1 MTTPI
6 LDGPGIKLSGLCI
19 ARLPY
24 ISNPARLIFPGR
36 DAAVLRLAQTH
47 QEGKQGPQWR
57 LERLCPL
64 LPTLAGTI
72 LPLHLIPTPPIPHP
86 HFLFVFGS
94 LFQSSRHHVCTRT
107 DTHTESEYLLFTSF
121 THTQVLWPPN
131 LNSIWHLSTWN
142 KVSTRSI
149 SLVPS
154 LTSRK
159 QNPIG

>member
-1 MTTPI
+1 MALESNSLGFVLLGCPI
-6 LDGPGIKLSGLCI
+6 SPTQPGSFSQGGM
-19 ARLPY
+19 RLF
-24 ISNPARLIFPGR
+24 S
-36 DAAVLRLAQTH
+36 DSLRYT
-47 QEGKQGPQWR
+47 KTWR

-72 LPLHLIPTPPIPHP
+72 LPLHLIAPLPIPHP

-142 KVSTRSI
+142 KVPTRSI